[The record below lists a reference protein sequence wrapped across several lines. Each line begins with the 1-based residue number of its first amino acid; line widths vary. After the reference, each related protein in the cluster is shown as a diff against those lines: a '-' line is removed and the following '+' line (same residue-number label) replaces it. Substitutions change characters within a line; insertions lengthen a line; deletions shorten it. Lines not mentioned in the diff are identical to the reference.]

1 MRGKLIVG
9 AVKGSWRFTRWFFR
23 RSAKSQEWP
32 VKRAQRGRTHTGLSF
47 DEALDRWI
55 QAAVRELSEER
66 GVQHQ
71 VERVAEPWVSVTF
84 TLFDPSTG
92 AVTRELPIYWVER
105 STGDVWLTHNARSHY
120 VVSNVFGEI
129 R

>member
-1 MRGKLIVG
+1 M
-9 AVKGSWRFTRWFFR
+9 
-23 RSAKSQEWP
+23 
-32 VKRAQRGRTHTGLSF
+32 KRAHRGRTHTGLSF
-47 DEALDRWI
+47 DEALNRWI
-55 QAAVRELSEER
+55 QAAVHELSEES

-71 VERVAEPWVSVTF
+71 LERIAEPWMGVAF

-92 AVTRELPIYWVER
+92 AVTRELPMYWVER

-120 VVSNVFGEI
+120 VVGNVFGDL